1 MGQRRVHGTTT
12 EFPFTTVKMSSRPTV
27 GILGADGASSGE
39 TLPLPAVFSS
49 PIRPDIVQTVHTGMA
64 KNKRQPYAVSEK
76 AGEQTSAESWGTGR
90 AVARIP
96 RVSGGGTHRA
106 GQAAFGNQC
115 RSGRMFAPTKV
126 WRKWHQKINLGQ
138 KRFATASAIAASSV
152 PALLLARGHRISTV
166 PEVPLVV
173 SSKAVEGAALVKTP
187 AAVALLK
194 AVGAGPD
201 IVKVQKSRKLRAGKG
216 KMRNR
221 RHRMRRG
228 PLVVYNPETDGKE
241 LVRAFRNIPGV
252 ETSSVFA
259 LNLLQLAPGGHLGR
273 FIIWTSSA
281 FGALDTIYGSTTEA
295 SALKKDFLL
304 PSNLVSN
311 ADITRLI
318 NSSEV
323 QSVLKEPKGYA
334 TTKRSSVQ
342 KKNPLRN
349 RQVLLRL
356 NPYAAQYS
364 KEKMARRAWVIR
376 ASLSEST

>member
-1 MGQRRVHGTTT
+1 MGEVSLNQPHPSTTT

-106 GQAAFGNQC
+106 GRAAFGNQC

-126 WRKWHQKINLGQ
+126 WRKWHQKINQGQ
-138 KRFATASAIAASSV
+138 RRFATASAIAASAV
-152 PALLLARGHRISTV
+152 PALLLARGHRISNV
-166 PEVPLVV
+166 SEVPLVIN
-173 SSKAVEGAALVKTP
+173 SKVFEAAALVKTK
-187 AAVALLK
+187 AAAELLK

-201 IVKVQKSRKLRAGKG
+201 IVKVQKSRKLRG
-216 KMRNR
+216 R
-221 RHRMRRG
+221 RHRQRRG

-241 LVRAFRNIPGV
+241 LVKAFRNIPGV
-252 ETSSVFA
+252 DTASVFS

-273 FIIWTSSA
+273 FVIWTSGSFA
-281 FGALDTIYGSTTEA
+281 ALDDIYGSTTEA

-304 PSNLVSN
+304 PQNVVSN
-311 ADITRLI
+311 ADIPRLI
-318 NSSEV
+318 NSTEV
-323 QSVLKEPKGYA
+323 QSVLNEPKGYA
-334 TTKRSSVQ
+334 TTKRTAVQ

-364 KEKMARRAWVIR
+364 KDKLGQQ
-376 ASLSEST
+376 SLEEGGKPAKPA